1 MKSSDVTGVNIWN
14 LRMPNAMRDFCE
26 KKSNIGRWIYVIQE
40 RYMHT
45 IVVDCIYIY
54 WDSVV
59 HGESWARVCVAKW
72 NQGIPVGYGL
82 WEGGGC
88 HAWLVALQQAI
99 RRKRRHTGPISHPSS
114 CLAAPALPITEVLAA
129 LAPCPLRVARCLDC
143 CSALLEMLRTPWVAI
158 VQLQCSKWV
167 HSRDNVADWRCYRI
181 CTCRRTFLK
190 LLRPL

>member
-1 MKSSDVTGVNIWN
+1 VFTVAPHCLVNHGLMRLNRFISLIYSELWNEFFINNLCLIFLISMKSSDVTGVNIWN

-129 LAPCPLRVARCLDC
+129 LARYEWPGA
-143 CSALLEMLRTPWVAI
+143 
-158 VQLQCSKWV
+158 
-167 HSRDNVADWRCYRI
+167 
-181 CTCRRTFLK
+181 
-190 LLRPL
+190 